1 MYLYTDPQVKTFQ
14 GHLLQVPDI
23 IDEFWPVGI
32 THKYAENCKTWLTV
46 KSDSS
51 SFFFFLVSL
60 FLGGG
65 GGVVVASEI
74 VIVNVFVIFKL
85 WQCQILKRMI
95 IKDVEFILL

>member
-46 KSDSS
+46 
-51 SFFFFLVSL
+51 
-60 FLGGG
+60 GGCC
-65 GGVVVASEI
+65 ER
-74 VIVNVFVIFKL
+74 NCYC
-85 WQCQILKRMI
+85 QC
-95 IKDVEFILL
+95 VCNF

>member
-14 GHLLQVPDI
+14 GHPLQVPDI

-32 THKYAENCKTWLTV
+32 THKYVENCKTWLIV

-51 SFFFFLVSL
+51 SFLFFLVSL

-65 GGVVVASEI
+65 SLRA
-74 VIVNVFVIFKL
+74 KL
-85 WQCQILKRMI
+85 
-95 IKDVEFILL
+95 LLSMCL

>member
-14 GHLLQVPDI
+14 RHLLQVPDI

-32 THKYAENCKTWLTV
+32 THKYVENCKTWLIV

-51 SFFFFLVSL
+51 SFLFFLVSL

-65 GGVVVASEI
+65 WLRA
-74 VIVNVFVIFKL
+74 KL
-85 WQCQILKRMI
+85 
-95 IKDVEFILL
+95 LLLMSL

>member
-1 MYLYTDPQVKTFQ
+1 MCTGSQHQRIRRSNGGTKVVYLYTDPQVKTFQ

-65 GGVVVASEI
+65 GGGGCER
-74 VIVNVFVIFKL
+74 NCYC
-85 WQCQILKRMI
+85 QC
-95 IKDVEFILL
+95 VCNF